1 MNTALL
7 LINSFFKSNSS
18 ISGKNFIYLTGGNF
32 LTNGEKK
39 GSLTFY
45 WQKTRRDI
53 APVFFVRYLYFS
65 QAIS

>member
-1 MNTALL
+1 MNMTLL

-18 ISGKNFIYLTGGNF
+18 ISGKNFIYLTGVNF

-45 WQKTRRDI
+45 WQKSGQDI
-53 APVFFVRYLYFS
+53 APILFVRYLYFS